1 MTQPTHYHDLSPA
14 EESHRVLIRF
24 GLRIIVLVLFA
35 AFSGVGFG
43 RSFAAL
49 LWMTAIFSAVV
60 GAIRREPLFTAGLN
74 YWDETVSYAALF
86 ALIHGL
92 GHIVPI

>member
-1 MTQPTHYHDLSPA
+1 MTHPTHYPQMSPT

-24 GLRIIVLVLFA
+24 GLRIIILVMFA
-35 AFSGVGFG
+35 AFSGAGFA

-60 GAIRREPLFTAGLN
+60 GAVRREPLFTAGLN

-86 ALIHGL
+86 ALIHL
-92 GHIVPI
+92 G

>member
-1 MTQPTHYHDLSPA
+1 MTQPTHFPDLSPA
-14 EESHRVLIRF
+14 EKSHQVLIRF
-24 GLRIIVLVLFA
+24 GLRIIILVLFA
-35 AFSGVGFG
+35 AFSGAGFG

-60 GAIRREPLFTAGLN
+60 GAVRREPLFTGVLN

-86 ALIHGL
+86 ALIHGF
-92 GHIVPI
+92 GHIIPV